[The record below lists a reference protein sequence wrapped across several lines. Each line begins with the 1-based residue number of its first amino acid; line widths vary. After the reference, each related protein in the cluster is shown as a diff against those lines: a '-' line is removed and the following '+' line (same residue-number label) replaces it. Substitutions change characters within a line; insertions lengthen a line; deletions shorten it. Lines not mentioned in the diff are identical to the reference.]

1 MEIKK
6 LNKKQIIAIIII
18 AVVLIV
24 TIPTGIY
31 CTVNKESPAQM
42 FTDIFSSEDQLINK
56 WQGEKAVSAYEFK
69 EDGTYD
75 SYVSTFS
82 YSGNYKVEGKKLTLY
97 NPSAGGQVVYKYKIN
112 GDKLTLTLLEE
123 NGQEPADEQVNEYT
137 RVDHI
142 NTKSFTDILS
152 DLAKSQENADE
163 STDENE

>member
-6 LNKKQIIAIIII
+6 LNKKQIIAIIIVAI
-18 AVVLIV
+18 VLIV

-31 CTVNKESPAQM
+31 CTVNKESPADM
-42 FTDIFSSEDQLINK
+42 LTDMFSSEDKLINK

-82 YSGNYKVEGKKLTLY
+82 YSGNYKVEGKKLTLF

-112 GDKLTLTLLEE
+112 GDKLTLTLIEE
-123 NGQEPADEQVNEYT
+123 NGQKPEEEQENEFT

-142 NTKSFTDILS
+142 NTKSFTDILG
-152 DLAKSQENADE
+152 DLAKSKENADE
-163 STDENE
+163 TSEDNG